1 MKEKIFNALK
11 QAYSNLGL
19 GDEILQAHAESL
31 ANLGLVTD
39 ENLQN
44 VISTQKTFLEGLQ
57 KQNDRRVTEATEKAR
72 NKAKAEFEAEAK
84 KAADEAKKKAEEEAR
99 KKAETEAE
107 RKRQEEIEKSAASE
121 ELKKILKQRDEES
134 KSMREEFQKF
144 IEEQRKTQEEITKKY
159 ELLQQESETL
169 RAEQA
174 KNKREKFIL
183 SKAKELEIPEW
194 RIEEGFAL
202 TDKDDESSITEKLT
216 KIANNV
222 KANKLPSDKR
232 LPLGD
237 DKPSDEEI
245 NAVVKTLIK

>member
-11 QAYSNLGL
+11 QAYSYLGL

-39 ENLQN
+39 ENLTN

-57 KQNDRRVTEATEKAR
+57 KQNDRRVSEATEKAR
-72 NKAKAEFEAEAK
+72 NKVKAEYEA
-84 KAADEAKKKAEEEAR
+84 EAKKKAEEAKQKADEEAK
-99 KKAETEAE
+99 KKAEEDAE
-107 RKRQEEIEKSAASE
+107 KKRQEEIEKSAVSE

-134 KSMREEFQKF
+134 KAMREEFQKF
-144 IEEQRKTQEEITKKY
+144 IEEQRKAQEEVTKKY

-169 RAEQA
+169 KAEQA
-174 KNKREKFIL
+174 KNKREKFIS

-202 TDKDDESSITEKLT
+202 RDDDDESAITEKLT

-222 KANKLPSDKR
+222 KANKLPSDER
-232 LPLGD
+232 FSFGD
-237 DKPSDEEI
+237 DKPSDEEVD
-245 NAVVKTLIK
+245 AVVKTLIK